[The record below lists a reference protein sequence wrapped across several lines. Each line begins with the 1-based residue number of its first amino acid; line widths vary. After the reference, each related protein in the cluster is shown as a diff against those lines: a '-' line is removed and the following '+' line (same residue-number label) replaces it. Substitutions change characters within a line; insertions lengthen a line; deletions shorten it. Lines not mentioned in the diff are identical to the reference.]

1 MKMTQQGTQFATCTD
16 APDVLVQPFGSLAI
30 LWPRTESA
38 KAWFVGRVDSP
49 HTWGAGTV
57 CEPGN
62 VGPIV
67 EALRDDGFV
76 VMNSVCKE

>member
-1 MKMTQQGTQFATCTD
+1 MRVWA
-16 APDVLVQPFGSLAI
+16 SLARAY
-30 LWPRTESA
+30 PSSG
-38 KAWFVGRVDSP
+38 VVVRVDSP